1 MTFPTRTSRLSYE
14 ENVSQANLLPVSA
27 QSAVT
32 TPVYCLTTLMAL
44 GMLAP
49 REGPG
54 ADCRQ
59 APVRRTFPR
68 AAFERETAN
77 VCRHLP
83 NALLG
88 AEWIGTH

>member
-1 MTFPTRTSRLSYE
+1 MTFPIRTSRLSYE
-14 ENVSQANLLPVSA
+14 ENVLPANPLAVSA

-49 REGPG
+49 RERPG

-59 APVRRTFPR
+59 APMRRIFPG
-68 AAFERETAN
+68 AAYERVTAN